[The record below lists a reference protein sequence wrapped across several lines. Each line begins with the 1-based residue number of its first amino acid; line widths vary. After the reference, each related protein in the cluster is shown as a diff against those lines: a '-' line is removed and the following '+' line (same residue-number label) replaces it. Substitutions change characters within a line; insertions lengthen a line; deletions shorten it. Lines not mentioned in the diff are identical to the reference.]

1 MQNRW
6 NICLRQSF
14 ETTRPGN
21 CRPLVFNPLESFD
34 EIPPVPSA
42 CRRPSLP
49 VAAPAASPSAH
60 DHGAGEPQKVELN
73 AGKKWQIDAPLRQGM
88 GAMRKAVNHMLPLA
102 HAGKAQAA
110 DYDALGAEVS
120 RQVAYIVENCKLD
133 PKADAQLHIVIGEIL
148 GGVDAAQGK
157 EGDKARAAG
166 VVNIA
171 QALNTYGR
179 HFDHSGWKSI
189 PMPH

>member
-1 MQNRW
+1 MK
-6 NICLRQSF
+6 S
-14 ETTRPGN
+14 
-21 CRPLVFNPLESFD
+21 PLYLVL
-34 EIPPVPSA
+34 A
-42 CRRPSLP
+42 AALTLP
-49 VAAPAASPSAH
+49 FATLAASPAGH
-60 DHGAGEPQKVELN
+60 DHDAAAPQKIELN
-73 AGKKWQIDAPLRQGM
+73 AGKKWHIDAPLRQGM
-88 GAMRKAVNHMLPLA
+88 SAIHKAVNRTLPLA

-120 RQVAYIVENCKLD
+120 KQVAYIVENCKLD

-166 VVNIA
+166 VVKIA